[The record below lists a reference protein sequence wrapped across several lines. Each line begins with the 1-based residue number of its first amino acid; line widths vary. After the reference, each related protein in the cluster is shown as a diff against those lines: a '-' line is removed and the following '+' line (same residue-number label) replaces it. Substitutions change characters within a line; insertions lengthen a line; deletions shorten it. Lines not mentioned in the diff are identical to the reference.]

1 MEKQNWEIWLVYD
14 YIFISVLLFKWK
26 SKYTEIWANLTG
38 SKHGYMGISIILHFK
53 RQLRKFQKFYYL
65 QDELFYKQ

>member
-14 YIFISVLLFKWK
+14 YIFISVLLFKRK
-26 SKYTEIWANLTG
+26 AKYTEIWANLTG
-38 SKHGYMGISIILHFK
+38 SKHGYMGISTILHFK